1 MSTLTTLVVLDPTHT
16 VQPAFAR
23 ALISARE
30 TGSRLHL
37 LTCVYQRPD
46 PGSRVDPE
54 VSRAAIL
61 REYQQR
67 LESMVAAESGSDV
80 SISYEALW
88 DADPVRAITQAAA
101 RCGAELI
108 FKEAEPIQVG
118 GRMFSQRDDWA
129 LLRTSP
135 CPVLLVKGHRGW
147 KSRRI
152 LAAVNLLSEDD
163 SHQRLNNLII
173 SFAKRFAEG
182 HGAEVH
188 IVHAYSDSLNYPDRS
203 RLVAQTGLPGERI
216 HVRAGAAD
224 EIVVETARAL
234 EVDLVLIGTVGRRGV
249 SGLIIGN
256 TAEKVLDQVECD
268 VMVVN

>member
-1 MSTLTTLVVLDPTHT
+1 MSITTTLVVIDPTHK

-23 ALISARE
+23 ALVSARE

-46 PGSRVDPE
+46 PSSRVDPE
-54 VSRAAIL
+54 LGRKAIVN
-61 REYQQR
+61 EYEQR
-67 LESMVAAESGSDV
+67 LQALVTAEGSDV
-80 SISYEALW
+80 DVTCEVAW
-88 DADPVRAITQAAA
+88 DPEPVRAITQAAA
-101 RCGAELI
+101 RAGAELI
-108 FKEAEPIQVG
+108 FKEAEPFQAA

-135 CPVLLVKGHRGW
+135 CPVLMVKGHRGW

-173 SFAKRFAEG
+173 GFAKRFAEN
-182 HGAEVH
+182 HGAEAHV
-188 IVHAYSDSLNYPDRS
+188 VHAYSDSLNYPDRS
-203 RLVAQTGLPGERI
+203 RLVSQTGLPGERI

-256 TAEKVLDQVECD
+256 TAEKVLDQVDCD
-268 VMVVN
+268 VMVLN